1 MEKDNVAM
9 HVPYT
14 FDISV
19 PPRKRARKSIKSR
32 THCSVRPT
40 HVSDRMA
47 TLLLTTVV
55 ATFGHGA
62 TEFTTNCSI
71 KQQRTNLRVEIIE
84 TLKDAFKSCVLPNVH
99 WDGKRL

>member
-14 FDISV
+14 FDISA
-19 PPRKRARKSIKSR
+19 PPRKIIKSR

-40 HVSDRMA
+40 NVSDGMA
-47 TLLLTTVV
+47 TLLLTT

-84 TLKDAFKSCVLPNVH
+84 T
-99 WDGKRL
+99 GKVPSSNNAPIFALR